1 MSKGRDE
8 FLEGTKRILADRA
21 GWRCSFPNC
30 GQFTLGPS
38 NTDLDK
44 KINNGIAAHI
54 CAAAENGPRYDPNM
68 TPEQRK
74 SLDNGIWM
82 CRNHGNLI
90 DADFSTYT
98 VEQLKE
104 WKVQAEN
111 FAYTMLANPSNLA
124 PAVSSY
130 SEQDRRVFDFLNGI
144 LPYEVIQKINDEP
157 FGRYVPDCVIKPFHD
172 LIYYE
177 NDPVYHFINVELE
190 GLRTLL
196 LQQAWCFNRHFAQ
209 QSAGAVGG
217 YDYINISEF
226 RRYNPDIPESYWIQI
241 SDETSKLAREF
252 CSTAMKLREMQR
264 NL

>member
-1 MSKGRDE
+1 MSKGRDD
-8 FLEGTKRILADRA
+8 FSEGTKRTLADRA

-38 NTDLDK
+38 NTDLEK

-54 CAAAENGPRYDPNM
+54 SAAAENGPRFDPTM
-68 TPEQRK
+68 TTEQRK

-90 DADFSTYT
+90 DADFNTYT
-98 VEQLKE
+98 VQQLKE
-104 WKVQAEN
+104 WKIQAEN
-111 FAYTMLANPSNLA
+111 FAYTMLANPSAVA

-130 SEQDRRVFDFLNGI
+130 SEQDRRVFEFLNGI
-144 LPYEVIQKINDEP
+144 LPYDVIQKINDEP
-157 FGRYVPDCVIKPFHD
+157 FGRFVPDNVIKPFND

-177 NDPVYHFINVELE
+177 NDPIYHFNNLELE
-190 GLRTLL
+190 ELRVLL
-196 LQQAWCFNRHFAQ
+196 LQKAWTFIRHFSQ

-226 RRYNPDIPESYWIQI
+226 RRYNPDIPESHWIQI
-241 SDETSKLAREF
+241 SDQTSDLARDF
-252 CSTAMKLREMQR
+252 CCTAMKLRDMQR

>member
-1 MSKGRDE
+1 MSKGRDD
-8 FLEGTKRILADRA
+8 FLEGTKRMLADRA

-38 NTDLDK
+38 NSDSEK

-54 CAAAENGPRYDPNM
+54 CAAAENGPRYDPSM

-74 SLDNGIWM
+74 NLDNGIWM

-111 FAYTMLANPSNLA
+111 FAYTMLKKPSDFA

-130 SEQDRRVFDFLNGI
+130 SEQDRRVFNFLNGI

-217 YDYINISEF
+217 YDYINIPEF
-226 RRYNPDIPESYWIQI
+226 RRYNPDTPESYWIQI
-241 SDETSKLAREF
+241 SDETSRLAREF